1 MGDQSHQNYF
11 DTDWANVFNNHD
23 LVSTN
28 HQNLG
33 GNNYTCQNHG
43 ENVLNSQN
51 VGNNYTNQNSG
62 EILQSNNFNQYSSL
76 NDIIYQNLTTTTN
89 INHHPNNSFE
99 IGEGSYQ
106 NSINSTVTT
115 DQNNNEQLLI
125 YIASQL
131 QNIQNAINQFLVNSR
146 NNNR

>member
-11 DTDWANVFNNHD
+11 DNIDTDFNNDDNWANVFNGHD

-33 GNNYTCQNHG
+33 GNNYTHQNHG
-43 ENVLNSQN
+43 ENDLNSQN
-51 VGNNYTNQNSG
+51 VGNNYTSQNSG
-62 EILQSNNFNQYSSL
+62 EIIQSNNFNQYS
-76 NDIIYQNLTTTTN
+76 TAMN
-89 INHHPNNSFE
+89 INYHPNNSFG

-115 DQNNNEQLLI
+115 DQNNIEQLLI

>member
-33 GNNYTCQNHG
+33 GNNYTHQNHG
-43 ENVLNSQN
+43 ENDLNSQN

-76 NDIIYQNLTTTTN
+76 NDVIYQNPTTATN
-89 INHHPNNSFE
+89 INYHPNNSFG

-106 NSINSTVTT
+106 NSINSIVTI